1 MDDDRKCRDGRDIER
16 QSREPLVGLTHRLLF
31 FSVGRN
37 RAYRERGANSG
48 SRETSIIGTEHRVG
62 SSDASG

>member
-1 MDDDRKCRDGRDIER
+1 VDDDRKCRDGRDIER

-31 FSVGRN
+31 FSV
-37 RAYRERGANSG
+37 ACRERGANSG